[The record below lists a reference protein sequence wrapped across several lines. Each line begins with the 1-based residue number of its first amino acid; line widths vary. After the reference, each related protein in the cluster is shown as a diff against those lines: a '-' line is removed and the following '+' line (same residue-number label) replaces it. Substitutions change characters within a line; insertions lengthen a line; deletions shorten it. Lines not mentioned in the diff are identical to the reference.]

1 MGRGRA
7 RGRSQRG
14 RPGLDSS
21 ASSGSPR
28 ATSRDEAATI
38 MNKALIYDW
47 NRDAPSA
54 PPPLVMLDD
63 ETLRDGLQS
72 PSVRAPSIDQ
82 KLRILRLLDQIGVD
96 TADIG
101 LPGAGPHVVRDVER
115 LAREIVDS
123 KLKIQAN
130 CAARTVVS
138 DMQPIVDVS
147 QRVGLPIECCCFI
160 GSSPIRRYAED
171 WTVDYLQ
178 RCTEEAV
185 SFGVNH
191 GLEVMYVT
199 EDTTRSDPET
209 LRRLFTTA
217 IRAGASRICIA
228 DTVGHATP
236 AGARAVVTFAQTDR
250 RRHGRGSRHR
260 LARPSRSRHGHDQQ
274 PGGARSG
281 RLARARDDPRHR
293 RARRQH
299 ADGHAAREPRAH
311 GMDHS
316 ATSPGS
322 TTLVRAVSEATGE
335 PIPDNYPVFGRDA
348 FRTATGVHAAA
359 VVKAFRK
366 NDPELMDAVYSGVPA
381 QMVGRAQQIDVGPL
395 SGKSNVVFWLE
406 QHGFVPG
413 RRRRRPR
420 VPPRQV
426 VAAGAHRAGNPRR
439 NPRRADVRVHQ
450 AGRVGKS
457 QVPSPPNPKLQARDT
472 ELGSGSGHWAL
483 GLTWPRGIDI
493 PHHTKGAGD
502 GVNQHR
508 ESRGRRS
515 PGRTVANALIS

>member
-1 MGRGRA
+1 
-7 RGRSQRG
+7 
-14 RPGLDSS
+14 
-21 ASSGSPR
+21 
-28 ATSRDEAATI
+28 

-47 NRDAPSA
+47 NREAPVA
-54 PPPLVMLDD
+54 PPAIVMLDD

-82 KLRILRLLDQIGVD
+82 KLRILHLLDQIGVD

-123 KLKIQAN
+123 KLKIRAN
-130 CAARTVVS
+130 CAARTVIS
-138 DMQPIVDVS
+138 DVQPIIDVS

-191 GLEVMYVT
+191 GLDVMYVT

-209 LRRLFTTA
+209 LRKLFATA
-217 IRAGASRICIA
+217 IRAGATRLCIA

-236 AGARAVVTFAQTDR
+236 AGARAVVRFTRQIIDEMGG
-250 RRHGRGSRHR
+250 HVGIDW
-260 LARPSRSRHGHDQQ
+260 HGHRDRDM
-274 PGGARSG
+274 GTINSLVALEAGATRVHG
-281 RLARARDDPRHR
+281 TILGIGERVGNAPMDLLLVNLVLMGWIARDLTRLND
-293 RARRQH
+293 
-299 ADGHAAREPRAH
+299 
-311 GMDHS
+311 
-316 ATSPGS
+316 
-322 TTLVRAVSEATGE
+322 LVRAVSDATGE
-335 PIPDNYPVFGRDA
+335 AIPDNYPVFGRDA

-381 QMVGRAQQIDVGPL
+381 QMVGRVQQIEIGPM

-406 QHGFVPG
+406 QHGFPPAEEVVE
-413 RRRRRPR
+413 R
-420 VPPRQV
+420 VF
-426 VAAGAHRAGNPRR
+426 
-439 NPRRADVRVHQ
+439 RRA
-450 AGRVGKS
+450 KS
-457 QVPSPPNPKLQARDT
+457 SPTVLT
-472 ELGSGSGHWAL
+472 EQEILDEIH
-483 GLTWPRGIDI
+483 
-493 PHHTKGAGD
+493 
-502 GVNQHR
+502 
-508 ESRGRRS
+508 
-515 PGRTVANALIS
+515 VAQTYATTRLDA